1 MPKPI
6 LALLAAAILGA
17 CGSTKP
23 ESEQNSD
30 TLNADC
36 NAAITRFKN
45 RDSSI
50 AKWFDKAHGYVVFP
64 SIGKAGLFVGGAH
77 GKGQVYEQGKMIG
90 YSMVTQGTIGLQIG
104 AQVFAEVIFFKD
116 ATALAAFKEGN
127 WEAGAQATAVA
138 VKEGASADADYSKG
152 VKIFTLID
160 GGLMAEAAVGGQKFS
175 YAAK

>member
-1 MPKPI
+1 MR
-6 LALLAAAILGA
+6 LFGLFLLVAFAG

-23 ESEQNSD
+23 ESTANAD

-36 NAAITRFKN
+36 DAAITRFKS
-45 RDSSI
+45 RDSTI
-50 AKWFDKAHGYVVFP
+50 AGWFDKAHGYAIFP
-64 SIGKAGLFVGGAH
+64 SVGKAGLFVGGAH
-77 GKGQVYEQGKMIG
+77 GKGQVYEAKKQIG

-104 AQVFAEVIFFKD
+104 AQVFSEVIFFKD
-116 ATALAAFKEGN
+116 KTALDAFKEGN

-138 VKEGASADADYSKG
+138 VKQGASADADYSEG

-175 YAAK
+175 YEPK